1 MNYRKRF
8 FCLLAFTSLISI
20 LSLVLLI
27 KGNYFV
33 KLFNTIGGVK
43 PSKLTCIPCCLIP
56 LGKYRQ
62 YMEMKN

>member
-33 KLFNTIGGVK
+33 KLFNTIGG
-43 PSKLTCIPCCLIP
+43 
-56 LGKYRQ
+56 G
-62 YMEMKN
+62 